1 MLIFFQAM
9 DLFDMSK
16 EHGSLVEGLSQV
28 TCPVM
33 VVGVKSDI
41 LFPIMQQQELADTL
55 LESGIDLNYC
65 ILKKNRNYVFKST
78 TPSNN
83 INYGPSHTMKHKE
96 FFKSL

>member
-1 MLIFFQAM
+1 M

-55 LESGIDLNYC
+55 LESGNGLNHY
-65 ILKKNRNYVFKST
+65 IPKKNGIGILRAPHLPT
-78 TPSNN
+78 
-83 INYGPSHTMKHKE
+83 
-96 FFKSL
+96 SLIMVPPTH

>member
-1 MLIFFQAM
+1 
-9 DLFDMSK
+9 MSK

-55 LESGIDLNYC
+55 LESGNGQNTYIP
-65 ILKKNRNYVFKST
+65 KKRGAIIGGFFST
-78 TPSNN
+78 TAANN
-83 INYGPSHTMKHKE
+83 INYGPSHTMKQ
-96 FFKSL
+96 

>member
-1 MLIFFQAM
+1 
-9 DLFDMSK
+9 MSK

-55 LESGIDLNYC
+55 LESGNGLNYY
-65 ILKKNRNYVFKST
+65 IPNKNGS
-78 TPSNN
+78 
-83 INYGPSHTMKHKE
+83 YGERFFLEHHTFQRH
-96 FFKSL
+96 

>member
-1 MLIFFQAM
+1 
-9 DLFDMSK
+9 MSK

-55 LESGIDLNYC
+55 LESGNGLNYC
-65 ILKKNRNYVFKST
+65 TKTLYLLCFKFSATWPLSRNK
-78 TPSNN
+78 
-83 INYGPSHTMKHKE
+83 
-96 FFKSL
+96 

>member
-1 MLIFFQAM
+1 
-9 DLFDMSK
+9 MSK

-55 LESGIDLNYC
+55 LESGNGLNDY
-65 ILKKNRNYVFKST
+65 IPKKNGSYGDSFFRAPHLPT
-78 TPSNN
+78 TLIMVP
-83 INYGPSHTMKHKE
+83 PTQ
-96 FFKSL
+96 